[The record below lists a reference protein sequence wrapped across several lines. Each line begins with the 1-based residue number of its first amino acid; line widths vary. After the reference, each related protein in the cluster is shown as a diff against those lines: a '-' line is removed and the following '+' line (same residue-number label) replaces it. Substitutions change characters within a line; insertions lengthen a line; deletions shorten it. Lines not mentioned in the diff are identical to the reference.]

1 VFGKYK
7 FYAVIVKVTRFK
19 PLVEYSLVKPGTIPL
34 RTPSYQTPLRVFALL
49 CLAAGVLLLGY
60 TLVLNSG
67 FEPVLAADAV
77 WAGIPVGGLTIDAAM
92 NKVEQAYSAPV
103 ELNYRGQTIQ
113 VSPETLGFRVNT
125 TAMADLSTRG
135 AQSGAW
141 ARLWGKAS
149 TGSSA
154 DLQASIN
161 SDTLWTF
168 LKNEIA
174 ARYDFPPQPP
184 EPIPGTT
191 NFSAGLSGWELDV
204 DASANLIAEALVEIS
219 NRKVDLV
226 VNEVESA
233 ASNIAQLEI
242 FLKQTIA
249 NSGFKGI
256 AEVFI
261 EDPNTG
267 ELVHFAVFNH
277 QEIAGEIAFSA
288 ASTIKIPIMVSV
300 LRRSAE
306 PTPDPVKGLLERMI
320 ELSENPP
327 ADSVMQNVLGPL
339 DAPLLVTSD
348 MQESLGL
355 RNTFLAG
362 YFYLGA
368 SLLSVYDTPANTR
381 TDIDLDPDI
390 YNQTTAVDMGRLLTG
405 IYNCSKGRES
415 ILSTAFPGEI
425 SQSECQYM
433 LDILAMN
440 EIGVLSEAGVA
451 DGTRVS
457 HKHGWTEEAD
467 GFLHTVSD
475 VGVAFTPGGD
485 FVFSVYL
492 YDYTQLLFD
501 PADALIAQI
510 LQVVYNAYNPQAQ
523 EVWLGDP
530 VIFP

>member
-1 VFGKYK
+1 
-7 FYAVIVKVTRFK
+7 
-19 PLVEYSLVKPGTIPL
+19 L
-34 RTPSYQTPLRVFALL
+34 RTPSYQTPLRVIALL
-49 CLAAGVLLLGY
+49 CLAAGILLLGY

-67 FEPVLAADAV
+67 FVPVLAADAV
-77 WAGIPVGGLTIDAAM
+77 WGGIPVGGLTIDAAM
-92 NKVEQAYSAPV
+92 VKVEQVYSTPV
-103 ELNYRGQTIQ
+103 ELIYRGQSIQ
-113 VSPETLGFRVNT
+113 VSPETLGFSVNT
-125 TAMADLSTRG
+125 TAMADLATRG
-135 AQSGAW
+135 ARSGTW
-141 ARLWGKAS
+141 ARLWGKES

-161 SDTLWTF
+161 SDVLWTY

-174 ARYDFPPQPP
+174 ARYDYPPQPP

-191 NFSAGLSGWELDV
+191 NFTAGLSGWELDV
-204 DASANLIAEALVEIS
+204 DESANLITAALVETTD
-219 NRKVDLV
+219 RKVELV
-226 VNEVESA
+226 VNEVDSPV
-233 ASNIAQLEI
+233 SNFANLEV
-242 FLKQTIA
+242 FLKQTIFK
-249 NSGFKGI
+249 SGFMGI
-256 AEVFI
+256 AEVFL
-261 EDPNTG
+261 EDPVSG
-267 ELVHFAVFNH
+267 ELVHFAVYN
-277 QEIAGEIAFSA
+277 QQDVAGEIAFSA

-300 LRRSAE
+300 LRRTAE
-306 PTPDPVKGLLERMI
+306 PTPDTVRSLLERMI

-339 DAPLLVTSD
+339 DAPLQVTSD

-368 SLLSVYDTPANTR
+368 GLLSIYDTPANTR

-390 YNQTTAVDMGRLLTG
+390 YNQTTAVDMGRLLSG

-415 ILSTAFPGEI
+415 ILTAAFPGEI

-451 DGTRVS
+451 DGTRVA

-475 VGVAFTPGGD
+475 VGVVFTPGGD

-501 PADALIAQI
+501 PADALIAQL
-510 LQVVYNAYNPQAQ
+510 LQVVFNAYNPQAQ

>member
-1 VFGKYK
+1 M
-7 FYAVIVKVTRFK
+7 R
-19 PLVEYSLVKPGTIPL
+19 S
-34 RTPSYQTPLRVFALL
+34 PSYQTPLRVLALL
-49 CLAAGVLLLGY
+49 CLAAAIILLVY
-60 TLVLNSG
+60 TLISNSG
-67 FEPVLAADAV
+67 FVPVLAADAV
-77 WAGIPVGGLTIDAAM
+77 WGGIPVGGLTTDAAM
-92 NKVEQAYSAPV
+92 VKVEEVYKVPV
-103 ELNYRGQTIQ
+103 ELNYRGEKIQ
-113 VSPETLGFRVNT
+113 VSPENLGFSVNT
-125 TAMADLSTRG
+125 TAMADLATRG
-135 AQSGAW
+135 ARSGTW
-141 ARLWGKAS
+141 ARLWGTES

-161 SDTLWTF
+161 SDILWTY

-174 ARYDFPPQPP
+174 ARYDYPPLPP

-191 NFSAGLSGWELDV
+191 NFTKGLSGWELDI
-204 DASANLIAEALVEIS
+204 DASADLITEALVDITD
-219 NRKVDLV
+219 RKVDLV
-226 VNEVESA
+226 VNEVDNPV
-233 ASNIAQLEI
+233 SNFANLEI

-256 AEVFI
+256 AEVYL

-267 ELVHFAVFNH
+267 DLIHFAINNN
-277 QEIAGEIAFSA
+277 QDIPGEIAFSA

-300 LRRSAE
+300 LRRTAE
-306 PTPDPVKGLLERMI
+306 PTPDEVKIPLERMI

-327 ADSVMQNVLGPL
+327 ADTVMQNVLGPL

-348 MQESLGL
+348 MQESLGF

-368 SLLSVYDTPANTR
+368 GLLSIYDTPANTR
-381 TDIDLDPDI
+381 TDINLDPDI
-390 YNQTTAVDMGRLLTG
+390 YNQTTAVEMGRLLTG

-415 ILSTAFPGEI
+415 ILASAFPGEI

-433 LDILAMN
+433 LDILAKN
-440 EIGVLSEAGVA
+440 QIGVLSEAGVA

-475 VGVAFTPGGD
+475 VGVVFTPGGD

-492 YDYTQLLFD
+492 YDAAQLLFD

-510 LQVVYNAYNPQAQ
+510 LQVIYNAYNPLAQ
-523 EVWLGDP
+523 ESWLGEP
-530 VIFP
+530 VFFP